1 MKVRK
6 GLVSGV
12 RKGLVSE
19 VRVDEGGWKVYN
31 WFSFGA
37 IAKCVN

>member
-31 WFSFGA
+31 WF
-37 IAKCVN
+37 